1 MLSEECF
8 ECRDMLNCDIL
19 YKEKLYLVAL
29 SGGADSVALLLMML
43 DKGYSVEAVHCNF
56 HLRGEEADRDEA
68 FVVELCER
76 NGVKL
81 HRVHFDTRGYAELHK
96 QSIETAARNLR
107 YGYFERLR
115 HDIGAE
121 AIVVAH
127 HRDDNVETVLMNLV
141 RGTGLNGM
149 AGIRAVNGH
158 VLRPLLGISRSDIE
172 TYLRRK
178 GQTYVTD
185 STNLE
190 TDATRNKYRLEVLP
204 LLTAINPSAARSID
218 TTSRHLQEAEKIVR
232 WAIDHFSSD
241 IVSTSDDGLDVIS
254 VDKLLATPSPEY
266 VLVDIISRYGF
277 TSQQAAVVYRMM
289 QGGMKGKTVQ
299 SATHEI
305 ACEPHRMLVG
315 PLSERPKP
323 LRMPMEGVYVYGERR
338 VRVEKQERGVEGF
351 TIVKAPTTAMLDAS
365 TLEFP
370 LTMRPW
376 CEGDRFFPFGMK
388 GSKLISDYLTD
399 CKKNHFQRRSQLVVE
414 DANCKIVWLVG
425 ERTSEKC
432 RVGEKTSAVIVIK
445 EESI

>member
-8 ECRDMLNCDIL
+8 EGRDMLNCDIL

-68 FVVELCER
+68 FVIDLCER

-190 TDATRNKYRLEVLP
+190 TDATRNKFRLEVMPQLCS
-204 LLTAINPSAARSID
+204 INPNAPRGID
-218 TTSRHLQEAEKIVR
+218 TTARHLQEAEKMVR
-232 WAIDHFSSD
+232 WAVDQLSHET
-241 IVSTSDDGLDVIS
+241 VTVGNDGIDVIS
-254 VDKLLATPSPEY
+254 VDKLLSSPSPEY
-266 VLVDIISRYGF
+266 LLVEIIGRYGF
-277 TSQQAAVVYRMM
+277 TPQQAVVVMRMM
-289 QGGMKGKTVQ
+289 KGGMKGKAVQ
-299 SATHEI
+299 SPTHEI
-305 ACEPHRMLVG
+305 ACEPHRLLVG
-315 PLSERPKP
+315 RIAERPKP
-323 LRMPMEGVYVYGERR
+323 LSMPMEGVYVYGERR
-338 VRVEKQERGVEGF
+338 VRVERQERGSEGF
-351 TIVKAPTTAMLDAS
+351 TIVKSAAVAMLDAS
-365 TLEFP
+365 KLDFP

-376 CEGDRFFPFGMK
+376 CEGDRFSPFGMK
-388 GSKLISDYLTD
+388 GSKLVSDYLTD
-399 CKKNHFQRRSQLVVE
+399 RKKNYFQRRGQLVVE
-414 DANCKIVWLVG
+414 DARGEIIWLVG

-432 RVGEKTSAVIVIK
+432 RVGEKTSAIIVVK
-445 EESI
+445 EE

>member
-8 ECRDMLNCDIL
+8 EGRDMLNCDIL

-68 FVVELCER
+68 FVIDLCER

-115 HDIGAE
+115 QDIGAE

-158 VLRPLLGISRSDIE
+158 VLRPLLGVSRSDIE

-190 TDATRNKYRLEVLP
+190 TDATRNKYRLEVIPALKE
-204 LLTAINPSAARSID
+204 INPSVARAID
-218 TTSRHLQEAEKIVR
+218 TTARHLQDADEIVEWALEKMKADVMEEG
-232 WAIDHFSSD
+232 
-241 IVSTSDDGLDVIS
+241 DDGVVRIDTT
-254 VDKLLATPSPEY
+254 LLRQLPAPRY
-266 VLVDIISRYGF
+266 VLFEICRQYGF
-277 TSQQAAVVYRMM
+277 LPQQSNVVWAMM
-289 QGGMKGKTVQ
+289 E
-299 SATHEI
+299 H
-305 ACEPHRMLVG
+305 
-315 PLSERPKP
+315 
-323 LRMPMEGVYVYGERR
+323 
-338 VRVEKQERGVEGF
+338 
-351 TIVKAPTTAMLDAS
+351 
-365 TLEFP
+365 
-370 LTMRPW
+370 
-376 CEGDRFFPFGMK
+376 
-388 GSKLISDYLTD
+388 
-399 CKKNHFQRRSQLVVE
+399 
-414 DANCKIVWLVG
+414 
-425 ERTSEKC
+425 
-432 RVGEKTSAVIVIK
+432 GEKG
-445 EESI
+445 